1 MVFDNVWRKVRL
13 TFHLCLILIFFHNV
27 RTTEAALVALPSGE
41 AHSLLWERVLVVYD
55 SLSKQQTVIGESS
68 IVGSPSQFAILIATP
83 KNAVINYTTT
93 RIWRKLSQYIKVP
106 IKRTRALDLSIY
118 SWIWKHFGFQE
129 NDVKQNSDKV
139 DVLKSR
145 DTQVHIQERA
155 LHEWLIS
162 RGLSLSP
169 KQALSIKHVYQQGFS
184 VTALHVRP
192 RHKRNVAL
200 ADETWTSTWIFS
212 HEVDEPYYL
221 SLWPSE
227 SNLLSFDLFHLPKQ
241 TKQFTSS
248 SGNNSKSDNKI
259 QSLQTADKSQLKL
272 TFISDQTL
280 RPQHQ
285 GISETMEERI
295 RGTTKTLSR
304 IQLKALNQ
312 SLNAQNWSFNRRG
325 VLSHFILDPP
335 LGLQQIRAVV
345 ADEKQIIEPKPQIKI
360 QKYKLALP
368 VEFLISFLM
377 ALSLFLKKKM

>member
-1 MVFDNVWRKVRL
+1 M
-13 TFHLCLILIFFHNV
+13 
-27 RTTEAALVALPSGE
+27 
-41 AHSLLWERVLVVYD
+41 
-55 SLSKQQTVIGESS
+55 
-68 IVGSPSQFAILIATP
+68 
-83 KNAVINYTTT
+83 
-93 RIWRKLSQYIKVP
+93 
-106 IKRTRALDLSIY
+106 DLSTY
-118 SWIWKHFGFQE
+118 SWIWKRFGFQE
-129 NDVKQNSDKV
+129 NDVRQSSDKI

-169 KQALSIKHVYQQGFS
+169 QQALSIKNVYQQGFS

-192 RHKRNVAL
+192 RHKSNVAL
-200 ADETWTSTWIFS
+200 ANETWTSTWIFS

-227 SNLLSFDLFHLPKQ
+227 SNLLNFDFFHSPRQNKHIA
-241 TKQFTSS
+241 SPS
-248 SGNNSKSDNKI
+248 RNDSKSVIEKE
-259 QSLQTADKSQLKL
+259 SLQNADKSLLKL

-280 RPQHQ
+280 RPEHQ
-285 GISETMEERI
+285 DISETMEERI

-335 LGLQQIRAVV
+335 LGLQRIRAVV
-345 ADEKQIIEPKPQIKI
+345 ADEKQIIEPKPQIKV

-368 VEFLISFLM
+368 LEFLISFLI
-377 ALSLFLKKKM
+377 ALSLILKKKM